1 MTKLDRALR
10 DVVESAAASQ
20 PSKEKEEE
28 NNNPVRL
35 VCPELLALDL
45 MDLEKVKHAA
55 VEAKERF
62 GKIDILLNNA
72 GIMNVPKK
80 QLSPQGLEAQIA
92 TNHFGHFLFT
102 ELLLDHLN
110 DGGRIVNVSSC
121 YSYYANS
128 KQGFIDFE
136 DMHFERREYDGWVS
150 YAQSKLANVLH
161 AMDLSKR
168 PELNARNITAVSLHP
183 GAIGTDLTRHTI
195 NKVVWAILRPIVWTI
210 SKCGV
215 GLNSVW
221 EGSQTSLH
229 CCLNEDVGK
238 QHNGAFFSMSGKGV
252 TLYYRKPELNV
263 GGWPMRHPGFDNG
276 TVDEEVVDRFRD
288 ASFETL
294 RRELFFRYVHDAGVV
309 EQDVDFAKAFLG
321 LDRGV
326 LDLFQVHQVQR
337 KKLRADQ
344 PHWIIIFFLLFL
356 AGLRRG
362 GRLNNVAEGPVQFC
376 HRARRHDHGGTL
388 RVELLGATEP
398 DPSTGA
404 GDQNDL
410 PGQTLVQVEIAAEKQ
425 FLFCHR
431 E

>member
-1 MTKLDRALR
+1 
-10 DVVESAAASQ
+10 
-20 PSKEKEEE
+20 
-28 NNNPVRL
+28 
-35 VCPELLALDL
+35 

-195 NKVVWAILRPIVWTI
+195 NKVSGLFCARLSGPFPSAAWAWILCGGIADESALLSERGCWEAAQRRLFLDVWKRRHALLPKAGIERRWLADAPSWFWQR
-210 SKCGV
+210 
-215 GLNSVW
+215 
-221 EGSQTSLH
+221 H
-229 CCLNEDVGK
+229 
-238 QHNGAFFSMSGKGV
+238 
-252 TLYYRKPELNV
+252 
-263 GGWPMRHPGFDNG
+263 GGWGGGRQ
-276 TVDEEVVDRFRD
+276 VSRRVFRD
-288 ASFETL
+288 LEERVVFSVRSWC
-294 RRELFFRYVHDAGVV
+294 RRV